1 MTDSPLQQMKTG
13 GSAVVLS
20 EAKRRAVVLIAEGGK
35 SYQAV
40 ADELGITRECLWR
53 WRKEPQFAA
62 ALDDLRALLEE
73 ETRAYAVANRHDL
86 LEGLTERRARL
97 LRIVAEREEYHRDHQ
112 TLHPGA
118 TSGYLA
124 KSYKV
129 VGTGA
134 YATTVEEW
142 AVDAPLVKSLNET
155 EKQGAVLAGIW
166 TEKSQVEA
174 DIGIHAGPPTVVRIR
189 SQRSNPYSPSN
200 AGKYPAGKFEKGEDG
215 IWRDVETGAEFD
227 GALEAEFREVEPA
240 PTGGRLVNTGVSDEL
255 DALAESYV
263 AGAITAEELS
273 RRAKELQDERS

>member
-1 MTDSPLQQMKTG
+1 MTDSPLQQVA

-35 SYQAV
+35 VYQQI

-86 LEGLTERRARL
+86 LEGLTERRERL
-97 LRIVAEREEYHRDHQ
+97 LRIVAEREEYHRNHE
-112 TLHPGA
+112 TVHPGA
-118 TSGYLA
+118 TTGYLV
-124 KSYKV
+124 KTHKV

-142 AVDAPLVKSLNET
+142 AVDAGLVKSLNET

-166 TEKSQVEA
+166 TERQQVEA

-189 SQRSNPYSPSN
+189 SQRSNPYSPAN
-200 AGKYPAGKFEKGEDG
+200 EGKYPAGKYVRDEQG

-227 GALEAEFREVEPA
+227 GALEAEFREVESEPT
-240 PTGGRLVNTGVSDEL
+240 TGGRLVNTGVSDEL
-255 DALAESYV
+255 DQLAELYV
-263 AGAITAEELS
+263 AGAISAEELS
-273 RRAKELQDERS
+273 RRAKELQDDHS